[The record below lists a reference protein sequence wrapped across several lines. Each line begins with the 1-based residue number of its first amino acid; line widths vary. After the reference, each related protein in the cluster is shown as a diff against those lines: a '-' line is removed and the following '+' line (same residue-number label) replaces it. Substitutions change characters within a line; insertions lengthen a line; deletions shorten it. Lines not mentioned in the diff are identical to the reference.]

1 MTYTALINYITNY
14 YYNINVAKMQ
24 LSWSMRNCRF
34 RLGSREHFT
43 DVGTLRK
50 LLNLAI
56 TIIADGHTLIVRQI
70 YCPFDLQPIGTC
82 YTNTKTPTNTT
93 ADGRYIQHPMTCDAR
108 VNVLAFQVRSILHSH
123 LI

>member
-1 MTYTALINYITNY
+1 
-14 YYNINVAKMQ
+14 
-24 LSWSMRNCRF
+24 MRNCRF

-93 ADGRYIQHPMTCDAR
+93 VDGRYIQHPMTCDAR
-108 VNVLAFQVRSILHSH
+108 VNVLAFQVRSNFKISQYTYNIKKSTDFIDVFYFSLMRG
-123 LI
+123 LN